1 MLNTAKSISKGL
13 AKISESVVS
22 SMVKNKPSSS
32 SNQLPT
38 AHSPRMTSAKKRHD
52 SKEELR
58 AGICTIIDTKK
69 LSHSYQQ
76 GFHLHHEKQNWI
88 VAHFLAHQEPIYA
101 LEFNPNGR
109 LLVTADCL
117 GQYFNVFQINPSPF
131 KCTRS
136 NIKHLYSLYRGDTG
150 AKVRDISFSI
160 DSRWLAVSTKRGTT
174 HIFAI
179 NIDGG
184 TINARTHSKP
194 FVANKTSKHQRTSG
208 FLENEIFKTDDSES
222 SPTHL
227 VNNPKLRH
235 FLEPFIIPAYGQLKQ
250 PNTNSSFHSSVISS
264 NSSNSLLD
272 YVPVNTN
279 LPTQTSA
286 NIAMSAL
293 HSAAMVTENVSHLAS
308 NTSNMI
314 QYDNVHSV
322 SLFAESRGFLK
333 STYHDPMK
341 LKPVNS
347 LFVISDING
356 NLVEYALDVVVD
368 SGKTSKPS
376 NDSPVVLRI
385 SPKAQWPLNR
395 FISNDEVPC
404 PIQSD
409 NPLMKNLPTR
419 SALSKQASYEIPTS
433 TFVTATSLCAQNT
446 VNCEWIKMIE
456 VNTHLGPH
464 RRLFMGPQFIF
475 KTFNSS
481 LSTCTINAGSSS
493 VLDNESGS
501 IDLSGDI
508 ELNSLDLS
516 ARKFN
521 SSTLPV
527 NIRKSFDLTPT
538 FIDIG
543 AGSYQEGMPIMC
555 GSSSSAG
562 SVKSLNSNEL
572 NGDKLIECLAD
583 AMSEMNPRGQSHGAS
598 PAIAIS
604 CNKASDNVVT
614 INAGSS
620 LGSTSSSLFTVGS
633 YFVINQGIPHGHATV
648 NTSLA
653 SCTSS
658 SSANSNGHN
667 DSGSSAASSFSS
679 NDPII
684 KQRSKNSPNCENGI
698 FNDEIGLVEMTATRT
713 SRDEP

>member
-1 MLNTAKSISKGL
+1 
-13 AKISESVVS
+13 
-22 SMVKNKPSSS
+22 
-32 SNQLPT
+32 
-38 AHSPRMTSAKKRHD
+38 MTNAKKRHD

-58 AGICTIIDTKK
+58 AGICTIVDTKK
-69 LSHSYQQ
+69 LSNSYHQ
-76 GFHLHHEKQNWI
+76 GFNIHHENQNWI

-117 GQYFNVFQINPSPF
+117 GQYFNVFQINPNPF
-131 KCTRS
+131 KCTRT

-150 AKVRDISFSI
+150 AKVRDISFSM
-160 DSRWLAVSTKRGTT
+160 DSRWLAISTKRGTT
-174 HIFAI
+174 HIFPI

-184 TINARTHSKP
+184 TVNARTHSKP

-208 FLENEIFKTDDSES
+208 FLENEIFRTDDTES
-222 SPTHL
+222 NPSQVT
-227 VNNPKLRH
+227 NNPKFRN

-250 PNTNSSFHSSVISS
+250 PNTNSSFQSSVISS
-264 NSSNSLLD
+264 NSSNSILE

-279 LPTQTSA
+279 LPSQTSA

-293 HSAAMVTENVSHLAS
+293 QSAALVTENVSYLAS

-314 QYDNVHSV
+314 QYDNVHAV
-322 SLFAESRGFLK
+322 SIFADARGFLK
-333 STYHDPMK
+333 NNFHDPLK
-341 LKPVNS
+341 LRPINS

-368 SGKTSKPS
+368 NGKNAKPS
-376 NDSPVVLRI
+376 NDSPIMLRI
-385 SPKAQWPLNR
+385 TPKAKWPLNR
-395 FISNDEVPC
+395 FISNDEIC
-404 PIQSD
+404 YPIQSD

-419 SALSKQASYEIPTS
+419 SALSKQASYEIPS
-433 TFVTATSLCAQNT
+433 PTFVTATSISSLNT
-446 VNCEWIKMIE
+446 INCDWIKMIE

-481 LSTCTINAGSSS
+481 LSTCTISAGSSS

-516 ARKFN
+516 SKKFN

-527 NIRKSFDLTPT
+527 NIRKNFETSPT

-543 AGSYQEGMPIMC
+543 VGSYQEGMPIMC

-562 SVKSLNSNEL
+562 SIRSLNSNEL

-583 AMSEMNPRGQSHGAS
+583 AMSEMNPRAQNHGAS

-604 CNKASDNVVT
+604 SNKAGDSLLTVNP
-614 INAGSS
+614 GSS

-658 SSANSNGHN
+658 SSANSNAHN

-679 NDPII
+679 NDAII
-684 KQRSKNSPNCENGI
+684 KQRSSKNSPNYENGI
-698 FNDEIGLVEMTATRT
+698 FTDENMIQ
-713 SRDEP
+713 